1 MVHGKPTGP
10 ITQTGDTVGGLV
22 AWAVRELTGASPSP
36 LLDAELLIAFVT
48 GQPRSSVL
56 AFPERAVRTA
66 LGDEVERLVERRARG
81 EPLAYLVR
89 GQEFYSLPL
98 RVTPAVLIPRPET
111 ELLVDEALA
120 HLPRGEVR
128 AVLDLGTGSGAIA
141 LAIKRERPMAT
152 VTGADVSA
160 AALIVARANAE
171 RLDLDVRF
179 VESDWFAALTGERF
193 DLIVCNPP
201 YVASEDRAFE
211 GLGYEPRLALDGGTD
226 GLDSLRAVVAGAREH
241 LNEGGLLLLEH
252 GHDQRA
258 ALVELAGT
266 LGWRVVASHA
276 DLAGHARMLVL
287 EAGRESVP
295 SGDDGSIG
303 TGTERKRDAAR
314 PNVSALQGAR
324 K

>member
-1 MVHGKPTGP
+1 VQGNPTGP
-10 ITQTGDTVGGLV
+10 ITQFGDTVGGLV

-56 AFPERAVRTA
+56 AFPERPVRTA
-66 LGDEVERLVERRARG
+66 LGDEVERLVQRRARG

-120 HLPRGEVR
+120 CLPRGEPR

-141 LAIKRERPMAT
+141 LAVKHERPEAN
-152 VTGADVSA
+152 VTAVDVSA
-160 AALIVARANAE
+160 AALTVARANAE
-171 RLDLDVRF
+171 RLGLAVRF
-179 VESDWFAALTGERF
+179 VESSWFAGLAGERF
-193 DLIVCNPP
+193 DVIVCNPP
-201 YVASEDRAFE
+201 YVESDDRAFAE
-211 GLGYEPRLALDGGTD
+211 LGYEPRLALDGGED
-226 GLDSLRAVVAGAREH
+226 GLDSLLAVLTGAREH
-241 LNEGGLLLLEH
+241 LNEAGILLLEH

-258 ALVELAGT
+258 ALVYVANRYD
-266 LGWRVVASHA
+266 WRVVATRP
-276 DLAGHARMLVL
+276 DLAGHARVL
-287 EAGRESVP
+287 SLAAGGPAASDRGDETGHGDTPTGRE
-295 SGDDGSIG
+295 
-303 TGTERKRDAAR
+303 AR
-314 PNVSALQGAR
+314 GKVRPLRGES

>member
-1 MVHGKPTGP
+1 VLHGKPTGP

-36 LLDAELLIAFVT
+36 LLDAEMLIAFVT
-48 GQPRSSVL
+48 GQARSTVL

-66 LGDEVERLVERRARG
+66 LGDEVERLVQRRARG

-120 HLPRGEVR
+120 HLPRGEAR

-141 LAIKRERPMAT
+141 LAIKRERPVVS

-160 AALIVARANAE
+160 AALIVARSNAQ
-171 RLDLDVRF
+171 RLALDVRF
-179 VESDWFAALTGERF
+179 VESSWFDALARERF
-193 DLIVCNPP
+193 DLVVCNPP

-211 GLGYEPRLALDGGTD
+211 ALGYEPRLALDGGAD
-226 GLDSLRAVVAGAREH
+226 GLDALSVAIGRAREH
-241 LNEGGLLLLEH
+241 LNERGLLLLEH

-258 ALVELAGT
+258 ALVDLAGT
-266 LGWRVVASHA
+266 LGWRVVAMHS
-276 DLAGHARMLVL
+276 DLAGHTRVL
-287 EAGRESVP
+287 GLAL
-295 SGDDGSIG
+295 GS
-303 TGTERKRDAAR
+303 DR
-314 PNVSALQGAR
+314 P
-324 K
+324 

>member
-1 MVHGKPTGP
+1 VKRGKPTGP
-10 ITQTGDTVGGLV
+10 ITQTGDTIGGLV
-22 AWAVRELTGASPSP
+22 AWAVRELTGATTSP

-48 GQPRSSVL
+48 SQQRSSVL

-66 LGDEVERLVERRARG
+66 LGDEVERLVQRRARG

-120 HLPRGEVR
+120 HLPSGETR

-141 LAIKRERPMAT
+141 LALKRERPT
-152 VTGADVSA
+152 VNVTGADVSA
-160 AALIVARANAE
+160 TVLAVARANAE
-171 RLDLDVRF
+171 RLGLDVRF
-179 VESDWFAALTGERF
+179 VESDWFAALAGERF

-211 GLGYEPRLALDGGTD
+211 GLGYEPRLALDGGAD
-226 GLDSLRAVVAGAREH
+226 GLGALRAVIGRAREH
-241 LNEGGLLLLEH
+241 LNEAGLLLLEH
-252 GHDQRA
+252 GHDQRT

-266 LGWRVVASHA
+266 LGWRVVATHA

-287 EAGRESVP
+287 
-295 SGDDGSIG
+295 
-303 TGTERKRDAAR
+303 AR
-314 PNVSALQGAR
+314 
-324 K
+324 

>member
-1 MVHGKPTGP
+1 VQGNPTGP
-10 ITQTGDTVGGLV
+10 ITQLGDTVGGLV
-22 AWAVRELTGASPSP
+22 AWAVRELTGTSPSP

-56 AFPERAVRTA
+56 AFPERPVRTA
-66 LGDEVERLVERRARG
+66 LGDEVERLVQRRVRG

-120 HLPRGEVR
+120 HLPRGETR

-141 LAIKRERPMAT
+141 LAVKHERPEAN
-152 VTGADVSA
+152 VTAVDVSA
-160 AALIVARANAE
+160 AALTVARANAD
-171 RLDLDVRF
+171 RLGLAVRF
-179 VESDWFAALTGERF
+179 VESSWFSALDAERF

-201 YVASEDRAFE
+201 YVASGDPAFAA
-211 GLGYEPRLALDGGTD
+211 LGYEPRLALDGGTD
-226 GLDSLRAVVAGAREH
+226 GLDSLRAVLARARDH
-241 LNEGGLLLLEH
+241 LQEGGVLLLEH

-266 LGWRVVASHA
+266 LGWRVAAAHS
-276 DLAGHARMLVL
+276 DLAGHARVL
-287 EAGRESVP
+287 ALAGAPTASRTDGP
-295 SGDDGSIG
+295 SGQ
-303 TGTERKRDAAR
+303 
-314 PNVSALQGAR
+314 SALPAR
-324 K
+324 FNAAHNVRALRSGRK

>member
-1 MVHGKPTGP
+1 VLHGKPTGP

-36 LLDAELLIAFVT
+36 LLDAEMLIAFVT
-48 GQPRSSVL
+48 GQARSTVL

-66 LGDEVERLVERRARG
+66 LGDEVERLVQRRARG

-120 HLPRGEVR
+120 HLPRGEAR

-141 LAIKRERPMAT
+141 LAIKRERPVVS

-160 AALIVARANAE
+160 AALIVARSNAQ
-171 RLDLDVRF
+171 RLALDVRF
-179 VESDWFAALTGERF
+179 VESSWFDALARERF
-193 DLIVCNPP
+193 DLVVCNPP

-211 GLGYEPRLALDGGTD
+211 ALGYEPRLALDGGAD
-226 GLDSLRAVVAGAREH
+226 GLDALSVAIGRAREH
-241 LNEGGLLLLEH
+241 LNERGLLLLEH

-258 ALVELAGT
+258 ALVDLAGT
-266 LGWRVVASHA
+266 LGWRVVAMHS
-276 DLAGHARMLVL
+276 DLAGHTRVL
-287 EAGRESVP
+287 GLAL
-295 SGDDGSIG
+295 GSD
-303 TGTERKRDAAR
+303 R
-314 PNVSALQGAR
+314 Q
-324 K
+324 